1 MLHCKGSAAAA
12 AQATADNTLRNS
24 QLLTI
29 SLPSSCSSSA
39 KTSFL
44 VLLLYFIFFLHQ
56 RETFLP
62 VGEEPFP
69 ARKMHTE
76 HYCRNR
82 LCSTFEALFEND
94 FRTRHRNVQQQEKK
108 QKKKKTKSSH
118 DFHSCKLKLLLLLL
132 HYFSSSISCESRL
145 LFPAGIV
152 VIIIII
158 IRTTSSASSSPTR
171 TLPQGAKKFSVPL
184 FV

>member
-12 AQATADNTLRNS
+12 TQATADNTLRNS

-29 SLPSSCSSSA
+29 SLPSSSSSA
-39 KTSFL
+39 KTFFL
-44 VLLLYFIFFLHQ
+44 VLLLYFISFLHQ
-56 RETFLP
+56 RKTFLP

-69 ARKMHTE
+69 ARKIHTE

-82 LCSTFEALFEND
+82 LCRTFEALFEND

-118 DFHSCKLKLLLLLL
+118 DLHSCKLKLLLLLL

-152 VIIIII
+152 VVII
-158 IRTTSSASSSPTR
+158 IRTTSSASSSSSPTR
-171 TLPQGAKKFSVPL
+171 TLPQGAKKSSVPL